1 MAIKSLAVKYR
12 PTTFNDVTEQGS
24 IKVILEQQLESNTTK
39 NAYLFC
45 GGAGTG
51 KTTCARIF
59 AGEINKH
66 QGNPIEMDAASN
78 SSVDDV
84 REIISQAKTKSL
96 DSEYKVFIID
106 ECFPGNTLI
115 NTSSVPQPISSICV
129 GDVVESMSGNHT
141 VTQVFKTRVLTDRL
155 CCVTI
160 NNKKV
165 ITTVEHLFFT
175 NAGWIE
181 ASKLREGDIV
191 YGSENLRE
199 LRQRVCETTGQR
211 YEILLKQL
219 CESVSVQ
226 EYDKRAETA
235 STSGDTSLPSLRKTL
250 YRENYG
256 QAKDLLKEVRNNS
269 RCEVIYTVDEYRI
282 WDGETETIIR
292 KNVDEQSNVQSG
304 YYRQD
309 VGNEGEKRYS
319 TSVSYKSGWKWE
331 IYDSTDRLVESLRK
345 WLGTGISYMYKESGL
360 ARNEITLVLQSRPWL
375 FSEEVSSRGRWSRT
389 QLEKFLIEGCKENTS
404 TGVARV
410 ESVEIYKRGNNDEL
424 FRSSFSDTELSSGY
438 VTMYDLEVD
447 GDHSYFANNTLVH
460 NCHSLSNTAW
470 QSFLKLIEEPPAK
483 SIFIFC
489 TTDPQKIPKTILS
502 RVQRYDFQRISMT
515 GIKNRLEDI
524 CDYENRSISGEFL
537 YKESDLISYDSISLE
552 YIAKLADGG
561 MRDAITLLDKCIS
574 FSKDV
579 TLENVTKALGVVDY
593 KVMCKLTDAII
604 NSHNKSVVI
613 KVIEEVHKSGKDLK
627 QFIKSYMNFVLD
639 INKYNCLKSFD
650 YLEVPPTYESDFK
663 ELFNNIELC
672 NSLLGTLIKLNSEIK
687 WETAPK
693 SMIEASLIL
702 QCEEK

>member
-1 MAIKSLAVKYR
+1 MAVRSLAIKYR
-12 PTTFNDVTEQGS
+12 PHSFDDVVEQGS
-24 IKVILEQQLESNTTK
+24 IKCILTQQLETNSTK

-59 AGEINKH
+59 ANEINHH

-78 SSVDDV
+78 SSVEDV
-84 REIISQAKTKSL
+84 REIITQAKTKSL

-115 NTSSVPQPISSICV
+115 NTPYMLKPISSICA
-129 GDVVESMSGNHT
+129 GDVIESMSGNRT
-141 VTQVFKTRVLTDRL
+141 VTQVFKNKVLTDRL

-160 NNKKV
+160 NNKKI

-175 NAGWIE
+175 NVGWIE

-199 LRQRVCETTGQR
+199 LWQRVCETAGQR

-219 CESVSVQ
+219 CEPVSVPK
-226 EYDKRAETA
+226 YDKRAETA
-235 STSGDTSLPSLRKTL
+235 STSGDTSLSNLRKTL
-250 YRENYG
+250 YSENYG

-269 RCEVIYTVDEYRI
+269 RYEVIYTVDEYRI
-282 WDGETETIIR
+282 WNGETETIIR
-292 KNVDEQSNVQSG
+292 KNVDEQPNVQSG

-319 TSVSYKSGWKWE
+319 TSVSCKSGWKWE

-345 WLGTGISYMYKESGL
+345 WLGIGVSYKYKESGL

-375 FSEEVSSRGRWSRT
+375 FSEEASSRGRWNRT

-424 FRSSFSDTELSSGY
+424 FRGSFSDTELSSEY
-438 VTMYDLEVD
+438 VTMYDLEVE
-447 GDHSYFANNTLVH
+447 GDHSYFANDTLVH
-460 NCHSLSNTAW
+460 NCHAISPTGW
-470 QSFLKLIEEPPAK
+470 QAFLKLIEEPPAK
-483 SIFIFC
+483 SVFIFC

-502 RVQRYDFQRISMT
+502 RVQRYDFQRISFK
-515 GIKNRLEDI
+515 GIVSRLNYILATEGG
-524 CDYENRSISGEFL
+524 ISVFPGAV
-537 YKESDLISYDSISLE
+537 E
-552 YIAKLADGG
+552 YLAKIADGG
-561 MRDAITLLDKCIS
+561 MRDAITMMDKCLA
-574 FSKDV
+574 FSNDLSV
-579 TLENVTKALGVVDY
+579 ENIVKALGTVDY
-593 KVMCKLTDAII
+593 DTMFTLTDCILQKQS
-604 NSHNKSVVI
+604 NT
-613 KVIEEVHKSGKDLK
+613 VIELIETIHMSGKDLG
-627 QFIKSYMNFVLD
+627 QFIKSYTNFMLD
-639 INKYNCLKSFD
+639 LCKYGIVRSFEYVD
-650 YLEVPPTYESDFK
+650 IPNTYSDK
-663 ELFNNIELC
+663 LC
-672 NSLLGTLIKLNSEIK
+672 RYSSSAYTEFADILGMLVKLSSDIK

-693 SMIEASLIL
+693 SVIESRFLL
-702 QCEEK
+702 RCLEVTK